1 MTTPNPIDR
10 APERF
15 ANLACIQTDLGFVI
29 CDRETKWRHTQPEP
43 SEAEAWQ
50 TFEERCLAVG
60 RGIAALLQTNSS
72 VTIQLEQAP
81 LKTVGRPRNP
91 KKEIKP

>member
-29 CDRETKWRHTQPEP
+29 CDRETKWRYTKPEP

-50 TFEERCLAVG
+50 AFEKYCFDVG
-60 RGIAALLQTNSS
+60 HGIKALLQTCSS

-81 LKTVGRPRNP
+81 LKTVGRPKNP
-91 KKEIKP
+91 KKGIKP